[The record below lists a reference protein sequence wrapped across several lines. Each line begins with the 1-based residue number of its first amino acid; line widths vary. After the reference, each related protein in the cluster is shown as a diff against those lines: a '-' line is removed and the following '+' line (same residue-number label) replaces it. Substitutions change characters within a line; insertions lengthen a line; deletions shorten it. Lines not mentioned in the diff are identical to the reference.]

1 MYYAI
6 TVFVVAYAFI
16 ISERFNKTTV
26 ALVGAGLMVCLPVM
40 DSPDVF
46 YSEDNGIDWDVIFL
60 MLGMM
65 MIVSILRQTGVF
77 EYVAIW
83 AVKRANGS
91 PYAHHDAADA
101 GDGVRLGH
109 TAQRRLG
116 IADRAGHL
124 AGLRCAGH
132 QSDTDVDGRGVR
144 LQRRRRGDTG
154 R

>member
-1 MYYAI
+1 
-6 TVFVVAYAFI
+6 
-16 ISERFNKTTV
+16 
-26 ALVGAGLMVCLPVM
+26 MVCLPVM

-91 PYAHHDAADA
+91 PMRIMMPPHG

-109 TAQRRLG
+109 PAQRRLG
-116 IADRAGHL
+116 IADRAGYL
-124 AGLRCAGH
+124 AGLRCAGR
-132 QSDTDVDGRGVR
+132 QPGTAVAGRGVR
-144 LQRRRRGDTG
+144 LQRRRGGGTG

>member
-1 MYYAI
+1 MMYFAMA
-6 TVFVVAYAFI
+6 VFVVSYAFI
-16 ISERFNKTTV
+16 IRERFNKTTV

-83 AVKRANGS
+83 AVKRPNGS
-91 PYAHHDAADA
+91 PLR
-101 GDGVRLGH
+101 VMML
-109 TAQRRLG
+109 LLLVVE
-116 IADRAGHL
+116 L
-124 AGLRCAGH
+124 A
-132 QSDTDVDGRGVR
+132 
-144 LQRRRRGDTG
+144 
-154 R
+154 